1 MRYNQ
6 LFTYT
11 LHAHILTQKD
21 NLDLYTIEIQFE
33 SRQMNS
39 RKSRK
44 GEKTGSW
51 QLNKTDAK
59 NRKLITAPIKS
70 GFIYQKCYFYTLYI
84 IQTKCPIV

>member
-1 MRYNQ
+1 MCYNQ

-21 NLDLYTIEIQFE
+21 NSGFIAIEILSE
-33 SRQMNS
+33 SRQMDS

-44 GEKTGSW
+44 GEKTGSG
-51 QLNKTDAK
+51 QLNKIGAK
-59 NRKLITAPIKS
+59 NRKLISEPIKS
-70 GFIYQKCYFYTLYI
+70 GFIYQKCYFYTLHI